1 MNRTTH
7 FSAFILCV
15 QKAEWMT
22 TTCNHALYAIV
33 DVFTQYYDMLFA
45 ILLDDL
51 YDQLRWCVQQG
62 KQAKSSYIISFVICA
77 SYSGHPCKGLC
88 MLSSLTCVI

>member
-62 KQAKSSYIISFVICA
+62 KQAKSSYIISFVICT
-77 SYSGHPCKGLC
+77 SHSGHPCKGLC